1 MVRYGSLF
9 SKITNIDNLHLAYT
23 KARKNK
29 GKRKEVLDFELQC
42 ISFLT
47 KLQQQLTIKSY
58 RTSKYHTFTIYEPKE
73 RIIYKL
79 PFYPDRIV
87 HHAIMNILEPIW
99 VSTFIKN
106 TYSCVKGRGIHAAVK
121 DIKKDLKDING
132 TKYCLKLDIKKFY
145 PSIDHDILK
154 IIIRKKIKDK
164 ELLWLLD
171 EIIDSTDGVPIG
183 NYLSQF
189 FANLYLTYFDHW
201 LKETKKVKYY
211 YRYADDIVILHSDK
225 NYLYL
230 LFKEVKEELSKL
242 KLEVKSNYQIF
253 PLDSRGLSFVGYVFY
268 HNKIKIRKGIKLN
281 MRKTSKRYSYSFAK
295 YKAHMCSYLGWLKYC
310 NGKHLSKKNIK
321 YKELLQYAY
330 L

>member
-1 MVRYGSLF
+1 MKRYGDLYKRIVS
-9 SKITNIDNLHLAYT
+9 IDNLHLAYT
-23 KARKNK
+23 KARRNK
-29 GKRKEVLDFELQC
+29 GKRKEILDFEVQSNQL
-42 ISFLT
+42 LLE
-47 KLQQQLTIKSY
+47 LQQRLITKTY
-58 RTSKYHTFTIYEPKE
+58 KTSKYYTFSIFEPKE

-121 DIKKDLKDING
+121 DIKRDLKDIKG
-132 TKYCLKLDIKKFY
+132 TQYCLKLDIKKFY
-145 PSIDHDILK
+145 PSIDHELLK
-154 IIIRKKIKDK
+154 VIIRKKIKDK

-189 FANLYLTYFDHW
+189 FANLFLTYFDHW
-201 LKETKKVKYY
+201 LKEVRKVKYY

-225 NYLYL
+225 NYLHQL
-230 LFKEVKEELSKL
+230 LGEIKTELSKL
-242 KLEVKSNYQIF
+242 KLEIKPNYQIF
-253 PLDSRGLSFVGYVFY
+253 HLDSRGLSFVGYIFY
-268 HNKIKIRKGIKLN
+268 HNKVKIRKSIKLN
-281 MRKTSKRYSYSFAK
+281 MQKTSKRYQRNYIK
-295 YKAHMCSYLGWLKYC
+295 YRAHMCSYIGWLKHC
-310 NGKHLSKKNIK
+310 NGKHLLKRNIK
-321 YKELLQYAY
+321 YKELLQYVY